1 MEIGAGLLGACKD
14 PFPTQS
20 ALWIWQQYISSTQAQ
35 WDTLLMITTRSTQGI
50 VSCVNNIKPS
60 FVAA

>member
-1 MEIGAGLLGACKD
+1 MEIGAGLLGAWKD

-35 WDTLLMITTRSTQGI
+35 WDTLLMITT
-50 VSCVNNIKPS
+50 
-60 FVAA
+60 